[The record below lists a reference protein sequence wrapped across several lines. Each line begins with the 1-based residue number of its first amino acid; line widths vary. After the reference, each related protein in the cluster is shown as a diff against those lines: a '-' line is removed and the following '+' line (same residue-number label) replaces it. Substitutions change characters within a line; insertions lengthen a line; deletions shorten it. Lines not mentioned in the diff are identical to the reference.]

1 MGRKEKDRKA
11 LKKKL
16 ESRKD
21 GWEPKRT
28 LQEEITLMAERMKR
42 ALDNAKKLF
51 VHILEQQHEMERAIN
66 KKYLNK

>member
-1 MGRKEKDRKA
+1 MGRKEKNKKV

-51 VHILEQQHEMERAIN
+51 VHILEQHHEMERAIN

>member
-28 LQEEITLMAERMKR
+28 LQEEVTLMLERMKR

-51 VHILEQQHEMERAIN
+51 VLILEQHHEMERAIN
-66 KKYLNK
+66 KKYLDK